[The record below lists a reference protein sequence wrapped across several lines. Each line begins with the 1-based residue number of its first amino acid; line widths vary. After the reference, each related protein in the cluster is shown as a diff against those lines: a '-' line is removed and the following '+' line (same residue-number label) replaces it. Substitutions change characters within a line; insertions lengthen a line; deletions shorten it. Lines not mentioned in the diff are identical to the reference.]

1 MSYLLGFL
9 INPFFLLALILIAAH
24 LLVKKKSPVVRLL
37 FFNIISLLLIAAVF
51 DNIFAS
57 LLIKKDNLF
66 RTDHRY
72 YHHGLKP
79 YQDQMTKWG
88 SFGSPYPVKT
98 NSLGMLDASTRE
110 VSLKKQGKRIVIMG
124 DSFVEGVGY
133 AYEKT
138 IPGIIAQKLAPKG
151 IEVLDAGTVSYSPKL
166 YYLRTKY
173 LLEQGLTFDEL
184 YLFIDI
190 GDIQDEILYAYF
202 VPAADTGS
210 LFSERVALF
219 YYQHSWFFRALR
231 DRFSYRQENPRH
243 DSSDYWGGFLEH
255 YRVRPRWTHDE
266 KEFERW
272 GKEGLTSALEYT
284 DKLLKLLKEHGITL
298 HLSVHPWREQL
309 VWEDGTNRQQSAWG
323 IFCAERDI
331 DFIDF
336 FPLFQGEEP
345 VEEVIKKYFIDK
357 DIHWNDAGMRLIAEE
372 LLKHIE
378 GNSAP

>member
-1 MSYLLGFL
+1 MSYVFGFL
-9 INPFFLLALILIAAH
+9 MNPFFLLSALLLVLYGVIKKKNPLFRLIFFNAFSLIVIAAIFDSLFAYI
-24 LLVKKKSPVVRLL
+24 LLSP
-37 FFNIISLLLIAAVF
+37 
-51 DNIFAS
+51 
-57 LLIKKDNLF
+57 DNLF
-66 RTDHRY
+66 RTDHPY

-88 SFGSPYPVKT
+88 SFGGPYPVKT

-110 VSLKKQGKRIVIMG
+110 VPLKKQGKRIVIMG

-133 AYEKT
+133 PYEQT
-138 IPGIIAQKLAPKG
+138 IPGIIAKQLAPKG

-173 LLEQGLTFDEL
+173 LLEQGFTFDDL

-190 GDIQDEILYAYF
+190 GDIQDEIIYAYF
-202 VPAADTGS
+202 VPTAEPSS
-210 LFSERVALF
+210 LLTERIALF
-219 YYQHSWFFRALR
+219 YRQHSWLLR
-231 DRFSYRQENPRH
+231 SLWDRFSYRQENPRH
-243 DSSDYWGGFLEH
+243 DNSDYWGGLLEH
-255 YRVRPRWTHDE
+255 YRARPRWTHDE

-272 GKEGLTSALEYT
+272 GKEGLTSAIEYT
-284 DKLLKLLKEHGITL
+284 DNLWKLLKEHGITL

-309 VWEDGTNRQQSAWG
+309 VWENGTNRQQSAWG

-336 FPLFQGEEP
+336 FPLFQGKEPAEE
-345 VEEVIKKYFIDK
+345 IIRKYFIDK
-357 DIHWNDAGMRLIAEE
+357 DIHWNEAGMRLIADE